1 LHSTPDIMSYNFNAE
16 SKKYNRRIDI
26 QNASEDDISG
36 YIRFKTELYKREEW
50 FDEDLW
56 ETFIYDFEQ
65 FNIKNWKMAEK
76 GILQS
81 LRKTLRSA
89 GVNVK
94 KDEVVV
100 WDALTE
106 MTGTTMFPPWTEE

>member
-1 LHSTPDIMSYNFNAE
+1 MSYNFNAE
-16 SKKYNRRIDI
+16 SKKYNRRINP
-26 QNASEDDISG
+26 QGASEDDISG
-36 YIRFKTELYKREEW
+36 YIKFKSELYKREEW

-56 ETFIYDFEQ
+56 ETFSYDFEQ
-65 FNIKNWKMAEK
+65 LNLDNWNMAEK

-89 GVNVK
+89 GVNFK

-100 WDALTE
+100 WDSRNE
-106 MTGTTMFPPWTEE
+106 MTSTTKFPPWIETKSGSH